1 MSAAAIAFAPIGL
14 GVAMVRHGLF
24 DGDRWL
30 GPTLVYGVL
39 TVFITAVFAVTV
51 GLTAGTIGGRLGAAV
66 AAAVVAVALA
76 PVRTRVQRLVDRWLY
91 GGLLSQRHP
100 YAGQHRFGRQ
110 VRCSSSITNMC
121 SCNRS
126 PAMTATKSPKSTSA
140 WQPASWVC
148 GTVTRFRRRSRS
160 SDRPPAPGS

>member
-91 GGLLSQRHP
+91 GGCSASATRMP
-100 YAGQHRFGRQ
+100 ASTASAGR